1 MSRPIRI
8 EFPGAL
14 YHVTARGDRRED
26 IFDDDTDRNA
36 FLDVLA
42 QVVEQF
48 NWLCYAWC
56 LMDNHYHL
64 LIQTPDANLSKGMRQ
79 LNGVFT
85 QTSNRRH
92 HRVGHLFQGR
102 FKAIL
107 VDSDAYLME
116 LARYVVLNPVRAG
129 MVKKPDKWMWSS
141 YRASMGLV
149 AAQPFLAVDGLLAQ
163 FAKRRAVAQARY
175 ARFVAEGIK
184 APSPWQDLKGQV
196 FISVARPER
205 TSVAG
210 RRAIRPEHAGSGRQ
224 ATAQGCANTESTS
237 PPGCARA
244 GADRETCG
252 RSQQRNDSSS
262 RHGSVFVPANRGAL
276 RRTLHDG
283 WESGAKR
290 GMNATFLDP
299 CVVHSTAMSI
309 SAPGPAAWSL
319 G

>member
-107 VDSDAYLME
+107 VNSDAYLLE

-129 MVKKPDKWMWSS
+129 MVKKPDKWAWTS
-141 YRASMGLV
+141 YRASIGSV

-163 FAKRRAVAQARY
+163 FAKRRTIAQARY

-196 FISVARPER
+196 FLGDER
-205 TSVAG
+205 FVQNMQALADKRQRRDVQIPKAH
-210 RRAIRPEHAGSGRQ
+210 RRAAAPAL
-224 ATAQGCANTESTS
+224 AQIEK
-237 PPGCARA
+237 RA
-244 GADRETCG
+244 ADRNSAMIQAYATG
-252 RSQQRNDSSS
+252 AYSYQQIAEHFGVHFTTVGKVVR
-262 RHGSVFVPANRGAL
+262 RG
-276 RRTLHDG
+276 
-283 WESGAKR
+283 E
-290 GMNATFLDP
+290 
-299 CVVHSTAMSI
+299 
-309 SAPGPAAWSL
+309 
-319 G
+319 